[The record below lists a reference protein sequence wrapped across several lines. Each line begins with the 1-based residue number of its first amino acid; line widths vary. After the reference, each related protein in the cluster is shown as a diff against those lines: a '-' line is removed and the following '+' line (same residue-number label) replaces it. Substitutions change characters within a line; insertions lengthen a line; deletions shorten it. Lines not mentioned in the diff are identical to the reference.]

1 MYILFLHAA
10 ISVASQGSV
19 TPWIELRHRDTQ
31 EQVLSFFITWACLR
45 FWQSLLDVGMQYSL
59 VSKETLLIGTRMVLK
74 SIVALVWTIVFVV
87 FYSQRWDQ
95 RNHDLRWSREAN
107 RRLVN
112 YLKVSL
118 VFITL
123 ELLTLLLFV
132 LPWVRNFAEK

>member
-1 MYILFLHAA
+1 
-10 ISVASQGSV
+10 
-19 TPWIELRHRDTQ
+19 
-31 EQVLSFFITWACLR
+31 
-45 FWQSLLDVGMQYSL
+45 
-59 VSKETLLIGTRMVLK
+59 MVLK

-87 FYSQRWDQ
+87 FYSQKWAQ

-118 VFITL
+118 VFIMP